1 MPQFEFGTVFWP
13 QVFWLAVFFIILYFG
28 IVGPTLPKL
37 GKVMADREN
46 KVTGDIAQA
55 EAAKADADQLRAD
68 YEAGVAAAQDRARS
82 VVAEA
87 RSKANAKVEKR
98 LKDANAKL
106 DAKAKEA
113 DAALAEARNKA
124 LAEIEAVAADAAAT
138 IVDKLTGV
146 RPSDTDAKSAARAA
160 LG

>member
-13 QVFWLAVFFIILYFG
+13 QVFWLAVFFVVLYFG
-28 IVGPTLPKL
+28 VVGPTLPKL
-37 GKVMADREN
+37 GRVMAEREN

-55 EAAKADADQLRAD
+55 EAAKADADALQASHD
-68 YEAGVAAAQDRARS
+68 ASVAVAQDKARAL
-82 VVAEA
+82 VAEA
-87 RSKANAKVEKR
+87 RSKANAKVEAK

-106 DAKAKEA
+106 DAQAKAA
-113 DAALAEARNKA
+113 DAALAQARGKA

-146 RPSDTDAKSAARAA
+146 RPADNAAQAAARAA